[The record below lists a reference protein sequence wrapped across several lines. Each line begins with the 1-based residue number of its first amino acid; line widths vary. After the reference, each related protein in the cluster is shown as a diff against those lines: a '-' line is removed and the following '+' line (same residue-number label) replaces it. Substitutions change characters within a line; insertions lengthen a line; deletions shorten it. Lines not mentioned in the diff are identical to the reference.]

1 MYLQKKDKKSLMNRD
16 WNSIITEY
24 QNIII
29 ADAVAKSYDVRI
41 TKASK
46 NSKQN
51 SSVTVTNENDK

>member
-1 MYLQKKDKKSLMNRD
+1 MNRD
-16 WNSIITEY
+16 SNSIITEY